1 MREQTNDMSRKKNF
15 YLSADL
21 DDKISSH
28 IEEKGINFSQL
39 IRDLLSEWVKQ
50 KEQKKIE
57 KEIIDAC
64 EFYYD
69 VDRDLADEWR
79 SVEAEV

>member
-1 MREQTNDMSRKKNF
+1 MREQATDMSRKKNF

-21 DDKISSH
+21 DDKISNH
-28 IEEKGINFSQL
+28 IGEVGINFSQL
-39 IRDLLSEWVKQ
+39 IRELLSEWVEQ

-69 VDRDLADEWR
+69 VDRKLAEEWR
-79 SVEAEV
+79 AAEAEV